1 MRLITRSDFDGLAC
15 AALLEELGL
24 VDDYLFAHPK
34 DIQDGKVPVT
44 DQDILAN
51 VPFAPGCGIWFDHH
65 SSEEERVSQEDRI
78 KVEGAS
84 YRAMSCARVIYDYYG
99 GAAKLGRFEESGLME
114 AVDRSDSGS
123 LTEDEIKN
131 PTGWILL
138 SFIMDARTGL
148 GRYRDYRISNL
159 ALMKDM
165 IGYCRTKSIDEIM
178 ALPDVQERVKRYF
191 EQENDYQA
199 MLLAHSKVDG
209 KVLIIDLREVPENLS
224 GNRFME
230 YALFP
235 TTNVSVRVI
244 WGRERQNMVLTVG
257 HSILEG
263 GHLPSRGRPG
273 RYDPGR
279 SHRRAEGLTRK
290 PEFKTTVRLR
300 AKPSPCPRPC
310 ESNDQFC
317 QQGCP
322 RAC

>member
-15 AALLEELGL
+15 AALLEELGI

-34 DIQDGKVPVT
+34 DIQDGKVAVT

-51 VPFAPGCGIWFDHH
+51 VPFTPGCGMWFDHH
-65 SSEEERVSQEDRI
+65 SSEEERISQADRM

-99 GAAKLGRFEESGLME
+99 GAAKLGRFEECGLME

-123 LTEDEIKN
+123 LTEDEIRN

-138 SFIMDARTGL
+138 SFVMDARTGL

-165 IGYCRTKSIDEIM
+165 IGYCRTKNIDEIL
-178 ALPDVQERVKRYF
+178 AVPDVQERVDRYF
-191 EQENDYQA
+191 EQEHNYQA
-199 MLLAHSKVDG
+199 MILAHSKVDG
-209 KVLIIDLREVPENLS
+209 NVLVIDLREVPENLS

-235 TTNVSVRVI
+235 DTNVSVRVI
-244 WGRERQNMVLTVG
+244 WGRERKNMVLTVG
-257 HSILEG
+257 HSILNRTCTSNIGSLMLKYGGG
-263 GHLPSRGRPG
+263 GHQQVGTCQVDAALA
-273 RYDPGR
+273 DQTL
-279 SHRRAEGLTRK
+279 AEVIAALKET
-290 PEFKTTVRLR
+290 
-300 AKPSPCPRPC
+300 
-310 ESNDQFC
+310 
-317 QQGCP
+317 
-322 RAC
+322 

>member
-15 AALLEELGL
+15 AALLEELGI

-34 DIQDGKVPVT
+34 DIQDGKVAVT

-51 VPFAPGCGIWFDHH
+51 VPFTPGCGMWFDHH
-65 SSEEERVSQEDRI
+65 SSEEERISQADRM

-99 GAAKLGRFEESGLME
+99 GAAKLGRFEECGLME

-123 LTEDEIKN
+123 LTEDEIRN

-138 SFIMDARTGL
+138 SFVMDARTGL

-165 IGYCRTKSIDEIM
+165 IGYCRTKNIDEIL
-178 ALPDVQERVKRYF
+178 AVPDVQERVDRYF
-191 EQENDYQA
+191 EQEHNYQA
-199 MLLAHSKVDG
+199 MILAHSKVDG
-209 KVLIIDLREVPENLS
+209 NVLVIDLREVPENLS

-235 TTNVSVRVI
+235 DTNVSVRVI
-244 WGRERQNMVLTVG
+244 WGRERRNMVLTVG
-257 HSILEG
+257 HSILNRTCTSNIGSLMLKYGGG
-263 GHLPSRGRPG
+263 GHQQVGTCQVDAALA
-273 RYDPGR
+273 DQTL
-279 SHRRAEGLTRK
+279 AEVIAALKET
-290 PEFKTTVRLR
+290 
-300 AKPSPCPRPC
+300 
-310 ESNDQFC
+310 
-317 QQGCP
+317 
-322 RAC
+322 